1 MSKQLSLFDFP
12 EFKCQYCDTNTSD
25 VDYDYLVGTDHLSC
39 YLQNTTMQRRT
50 TLFTIPEELVY
61 DTPNDAELGAKVRQ
75 IYNDIKK

>member
-1 MSKQLSLFDFP
+1 MSKQLSLFEFP
-12 EFKCQYCDTNTSD
+12 EFKCQYCGENTIE
-25 VDYDYLVGTDHLSC
+25 VDYDYLVGIDHLSC
-39 YLQNTTMQRRT
+39 HLQKATMERRT